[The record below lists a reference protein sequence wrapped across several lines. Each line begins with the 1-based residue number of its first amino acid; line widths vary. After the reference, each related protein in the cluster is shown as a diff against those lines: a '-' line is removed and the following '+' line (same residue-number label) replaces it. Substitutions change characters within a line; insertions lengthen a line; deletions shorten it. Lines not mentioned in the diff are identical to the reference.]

1 METYLY
7 ALEMLPLFG
16 SDNMTNMVVRGIN
29 VIKMNLVEMIQLGSL
44 EMRLSFSSISQP
56 RMHQF

>member
-29 VIKMNLVEMIQLGSL
+29 VIKMNLVEMI
-44 EMRLSFSSISQP
+44 IVCT
-56 RMHQF
+56 